1 MGIKFKNVSYKESI
15 KKINLDLV
23 ANQVVA
29 IIGEDE
35 GVKDIF
41 DLIYGFKLPCD
52 GEISVNRNI
61 INADVNEK
69 KLVKIRNNVAYLTEN
84 DNDMLFNINVLED
97 IKYGINKLNDKK
109 LYEFLEMFNLDE
121 KILSKDYMEI
131 SSSEKRKINII
142 SVLLKDSKVTLLSN
156 LSDSLDTKSKQ
167 NLVKYLR
174 KEKRNNK
181 LYIVSSTNADFL
193 LQVADSVIVVNNKNS
208 SVTDAIKFESDKY
221 SVFEDTK
228 VMNNIGMDMAWVIK
242 FKNRVREM
250 KNIKLNH
257 RDNVNDL
264 LKDIYRNATKVNK

>member
-1 MGIKFKNVSYKESI
+1 
-15 KKINLDLV
+15 
-23 ANQVVA
+23 
-29 IIGEDE
+29 
-35 GVKDIF
+35 
-41 DLIYGFKLPCD
+41 
-52 GEISVNRNI
+52 
-61 INADVNEK
+61 
-69 KLVKIRNNVAYLTEN
+69 
-84 DNDMLFNINVLED
+84 
-97 IKYGINKLNDKK
+97 
-109 LYEFLEMFNLDE
+109 
-121 KILSKDYMEI
+121 MEI